1 MAISERIGNAARAAN
16 IEVGHCDCKSIA
28 RKCAG
33 GRLTDAAGC
42 PGYNRD
48 PLHTPPQNCRD
59 PS

>member
-1 MAISERIGNAARAAN
+1 MAISERIGNAARAAD
-16 IEVGHCDCKSIA
+16 IEVGHGDCKSIA
-28 RKCAG
+28 GKCAG

-48 PLHTPPQNCRD
+48 PLHMRPLDCRG